1 VRHWHVYLAA
11 FFGGDLDRIGKLA
24 DPRLAAVVAK
34 GRSRDA
40 VSIKQLDL
48 LRKRQWDVLSQ
59 LFRRYDA
66 LLSPTMTRPA
76 VEVDEDDARYHPV
89 TSGGR
94 KRGLDI
100 TSVFNWVP
108 WCPALSVPAGFRS
121 VCTSPLRLI
130 GKTQLFASPPP
141 SNASIRINGH
151 RSGNRECNREREVD
165 MATNELSVRRPF
177 PQTFVGSRGH
187 SLLPGGFGK
196 ALTAFGPWSPMAGLA
211 PVGRHEARAGG
222 LPGQFHVN
230 GHGNA
235 RPGAASQNG
244 APVVGGSSPGR
255 MDRSSSA
262 TMTPPSIR
270 PHLPRKSGRKML

>member
-1 VRHWHVYLAA
+1 
-11 FFGGDLDRIGKLA
+11 
-24 DPRLAAVVAK
+24 
-34 GRSRDA
+34 
-40 VSIKQLDL
+40 
-48 LRKRQWDVLSQ
+48 
-59 LFRRYDA
+59 
-66 LLSPTMTRPA
+66 MTRPA

-222 LPGQFHVN
+222 LPGQFHCQRSRQRTS
-230 GHGNA
+230 GRCEPEWRAGSW
-235 RPGAASQNG
+235 RIEPGANG
-244 APVVGGSSPGR
+244 SLIVRNDDTTVNP
-255 MDRSSSA
+255 SSSTAEERSEDAVTLKAANGEAAWRLQRMAGCCNYDASTLSPA
-262 TMTPPSIR
+262 TPSV
-270 PHLPRKSGRKML
+270 H